1 MVSDALLV
9 IPPRDADMVTT
20 VFRFTPPVVMLKVT
34 VVFPA
39 ATVTAEATGALP
51 ELLLDKFTTK
61 PPVGAGAVSV
71 TVPTEVLPPRT
82 VVGLSERV
90 ESAAAG
96 WGFTVKVAAF
106 VTLS

>member
-9 IPPRDADMVTT
+9 IPPRDADIVTT
-20 VFRFTPPVVMLKVT
+20 VLWLTVAVVMLKVA

-39 ATVTAEATGALP
+39 ATVTVEGTAALL
-51 ELLLDKFTTK
+51 ELLLDKLTTN
-61 PPVGAGAVSV
+61 PPDGAGAVSD

-82 VVGLSERV
+82 VVGLSERA

-96 WGFTVKVAAF
+96 
-106 VTLS
+106 